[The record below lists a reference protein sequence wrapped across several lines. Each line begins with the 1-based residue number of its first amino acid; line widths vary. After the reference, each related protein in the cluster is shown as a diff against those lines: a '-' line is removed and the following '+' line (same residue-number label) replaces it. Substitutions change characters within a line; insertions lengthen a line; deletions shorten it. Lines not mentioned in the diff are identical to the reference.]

1 MKAIRIH
8 KHGGPD
14 VLQIDEIAV
23 PQVKKNEV
31 LIKIKAAAL
40 NHLDLWVR
48 KGIPGLS
55 LPLILGSDGAG
66 IIEAVGSDVAKKG
79 NVQIGDE
86 VFLVP
91 FRSNASHGSAEE
103 LSDKYEILGEHL
115 DGTQAEYITG
125 PASSVYQTS
134 TDHWINNGESP
145 GSVRII
151 LSDGSG

>member
-14 VLQIDEIAV
+14 VLQIDEITV

-66 IIEAVGSDVAKKG
+66 IIDAVGSDVAKK
-79 NVQIGDE
+79 N
-86 VFLVP
+86 
-91 FRSNASHGSAEE
+91 H
-103 LSDKYEILGEHL
+103 SD
-115 DGTQAEYITG
+115 
-125 PASSVYQTS
+125 
-134 TDHWINNGESP
+134 
-145 GSVRII
+145 RR
-151 LSDGSG
+151 